1 MAKYLDFFNIY
12 IMGVIE
18 MSFQLYFLAK
28 ILKKKIWPPFYFL
41 FAVCA
46 VIVGRF
52 LSVGTIIGFM
62 AFVFLFTIC
71 GMFVCHTDFKSSLL
85 YAALTTEIMLLCYGI
100 VKSLISLYARFC
112 LLFSMIRPVS
122 RSC

>member
-1 MAKYLDFFNIY
+1 MRAGNMAEYLDFFNVY

-18 MSFQLYFLAK
+18 TSFQVYFLTK

-46 VIVGRF
+46 VIVGHF
-52 LSVGTIIGFM
+52 LSAGTIIGFI
-62 AFVFLFTIC
+62 ALVFLLTVY
-71 GMFVCHTDFKSSLL
+71 GMFVCHVDFKSSLL

-100 VKSLISLYARFC
+100 VKSLISLLC
-112 LLFSMIRPVS
+112 
-122 RSC
+122 